1 MEHRGYDY
9 KVSACITLTR
19 RELQLLMN
27 MSEGHYDHT
36 CRKLAGLGGVLYGLK
51 NWMEEEDSV
60 DATLSQGQINLLCK
74 VMEQPMPTKFSMA
87 LTFEPLRTR
96 MIELFKRVSAET
108 ERMQSNDETP
118 PPFTHPH
125 DTDGK

>member
-19 RELQLLMN
+19 RELQLLMS

-36 CRKLAGLGGVLYGLK
+36 CRSLAGLGGVLYGLK
-51 NWMEEEDSV
+51 NYMEDSDSV
-60 DATLSQGQINLLCK
+60 DATLSQRQINLLCK
-74 VMEQPMPTKFSMA
+74 VMEQPMPTDFSRA

-108 ERMQSNDETP
+108 ERLQKDDETP
-118 PPFTHPH
+118 PPFTHPLNA
-125 DTDGK
+125 DGE